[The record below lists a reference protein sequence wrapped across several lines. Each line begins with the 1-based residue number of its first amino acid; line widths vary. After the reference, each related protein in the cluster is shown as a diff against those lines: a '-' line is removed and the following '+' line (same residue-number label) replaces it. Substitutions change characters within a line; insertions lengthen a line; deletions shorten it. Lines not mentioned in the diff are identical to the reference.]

1 MEGDSGPEKLV
12 APLIETRRTRMGVRV
27 DGAFS
32 AFWRKLRDNGQ
43 WRGTVDFV
51 PPVNPFSLRPK
62 TPACATIA
70 GPAVVARELNRGRD
84 GEGSVLA

>member
-1 MEGDSGPEKLV
+1 
-12 APLIETRRTRMGVRV
+12 MGVRV
-27 DGAFS
+27 DGALS